1 MASQVEA
8 IKWVPG
14 TKFLVD
20 GFRFQHPDCRAY
32 FLTHA
37 HSDHTTGLS
46 KSFNAGPIYCS
57 PVTARVL
64 RHDFGLRPDCLRVLE
79 LDETATI
86 AGVEVT
92 PMDANHCP
100 GAAMFLFKVPPS
112 SPGSKAQV
120 ILHTGDMRWQPWMA
134 EHPALKGQQ
143 VDILILDTTYCTPRW
158 SLPPQSEVVA
168 AMAEHMAAAAAAEP
182 ATLFV
187 VGSYHI
193 GKERA
198 YLGAAAALGWRVHCT
213 PTKHRL
219 LRLLGL
225 PAEWLALLTEQ
236 PEEAQ
241 IHVLSMGE
249 QLHEQALADRI
260 EGTAWK
266 RAVALKPTGWTWRQ
280 KGGLDV
286 RDLGSVQLVGVPYSE
301 HSSFPEL
308 R

>member
-14 TKFLVD
+14 TQFIVD
-20 GFRFQHPDCRAY
+20 GFRFQNPECRAY

-79 LDETATI
+79 ADETVTI

-100 GAAMFLFKVPPS
+100 GAVMFLFKVPPS
-112 SPGSKAQV
+112 NAGGGKAQV
-120 ILHTGDMRWQPWMA
+120 VLHTGDMRWQPWMA
-134 EHPALKGQQ
+134 EHPALKAQQ
-143 VDILILDTTYCTPRW
+143 VDILMLDTTYCTPRW
-158 SLPPQSEVVA
+158 SFPPQSEAVD
-168 AMAEHMAAAAAAEP
+168 AMAQFIAAEAAAEP

-213 PTKHRL
+213 PAKHRL

-225 PAEWLALLTEQ
+225 PGEWLALLTDQ

-241 IHVLSMGE
+241 VHVLSMGE

-260 EGTAWK
+260 AGTQWK
-266 RAVALKPTGWTWRQ
+266 RAVALKPTETACARCAPGASYPPLMREIQPAAEPWWTA
-280 KGGLDV
+280 L
-286 RDLGSVQLVGVPYSE
+286 PT
-301 HSSFPEL
+301 
-308 R
+308 